1 MKGKVKLRK
10 ILSSGLAIIMASS
23 TVTIPQNLVLASQ
36 LANID
41 IISDEDTENVAEE
54 IPDGENIESSSDL
67 ISDDENIE
75 GSSDL
80 ILDDENIES
89 SSDLIL
95 DDENIESSS
104 DLILD
109 DENIESSS
117 DLILDDEN
125 IESSSENQDNA
136 KPVLLDENNIEKQNF
151 EQSDLFIL
159 DENGVI
165 TQFNTGSV
173 DVTNLVIP
181 AQINGKVVT
190 GIGDNVFTG
199 RKIETVTFEEGS
211 QVNSIG
217 NYTFKNTPLTSI
229 TFPDTLKSIGNNA
242 FENTWL
248 TNVTI
253 PSNITTMGSYAFANS
268 PKLETVS
275 IEDGNLKSINSYT
288 FYSCTAL
295 TSVKIGEGVN
305 YIGESAFAE
314 CSSLSKVEIPNSL
327 TSIGTNTFKNCT
339 NLVTLGLIDN
349 TEENKVII
357 PSNLKEIGTEAFY
370 YSGIKEVVF
379 KEGIEKIPAYAF
391 KYATVLT
398 KVTVPSSLK
407 TIEKEAFYYCSK
419 LTTFGLAGHI
429 EENVIIIPSNV
440 TSIGQDSFTY
450 VTAMTALKIE
460 GSKENPVDIG
470 VQAFYRTSKLQTVE
484 IGYAKNIGSDAFG
497 AYSTNYNLTTVKIES
512 AEYIAPY
519 AFGYCENLTDV
530 TINSVKKLDYSVF
543 INSGLT
549 EITIPGDITSIGTN
563 CFGQSNV
570 NINIQKNKLD
580 SGITGGPW
588 GSTGIVTWKDT
599 YNKDDYIID
608 IDGYLQRYKGSQTN
622 VNIPEKVTNDE
633 GTEIIVKEIG
643 EYAFSGLDTI
653 PMANPNN
660 KNITSITIP
669 NTITKI
675 GQYAFRQCESLQTI
689 TIANDSQLENID
701 KCAFYEC
708 TSLGTINIPNSV
720 TQIGDSAFYNC
731 SALTS
736 IVIPNSVSQIGDNA
750 FYECSSLTNITIPNS
765 VTQIGDSAFYECSS
779 LTNITIPDS
788 VTSIGTN
795 TFSYCENL
803 SNVKLS
809 EQLKTIDSGVF
820 SNCTNLKD
828 IKIPASVTTI
838 KDNALYGVGNV
849 WIPDK
854 DIDGISGAKWGAK
867 VVYWKNTYPD
877 TTGQF
882 VIYVDKENET
892 GRILAYIGDEKKT
905 DIVIPETLSYDENF
919 IGTIGTNS
927 LNSSNTVDVKTVSI
941 QAIGKQAFYQN
952 ENIISVSLPKTLK
965 NIEENG
971 FDGCKNLTTINLDNV
986 ENLGDAAFDFCE
998 KLQNINIDNLKT
1010 IGFRSFANCYGI
1022 KELTIPPAV
1031 TNLSQS
1037 FYNNTGLEKLIIPH
1051 SSKIITINNKAF
1063 DNCINLKTIDINR
1076 GANINSEA
1084 FTACIK
1090 LETLNIGEADKPISI
1105 GYKSFANLPKL
1116 KNINISEK
1124 GDKVTLGDRAFLECD
1139 SLEILNLPS
1148 RVSDI
1153 QLSGNSSIYGLSSE
1167 AFESCDNLKV
1177 VNISEDGGPLTIS
1190 SAFENTNILKITI
1203 PSRVIALYGTF
1214 ENCDNLKSADI
1225 KGEPIISGAFK
1236 NCSSLTKVSL
1246 GNTKQILSETFSGCI
1261 NLEDIKIPDSVT
1273 QIGDNAFKNCEKLT
1287 LIEISSNVTSI
1298 GANSFLGCDSLDAVY
1313 VAQRRAN
1320 SPFKDNIGWGAP
1332 NNIGK
1337 YFLGEYISTEHTKTE
1352 RIDGENFNI
1361 VLDHNGYGLIILGV
1375 TDYLGYKQEY
1385 QNETERETVH
1395 KVTYDDLTKILENK
1409 DYTFLTHGKLTDSQ
1423 TGKEIDT
1430 TYRKVVKLDGFV
1442 SYVDPVTKKH
1452 LTGVPVD
1459 KTQYELGDT
1468 ITIPDEKPIGQGSFE
1483 GYTDIPGGAV
1493 AKYQPGETIT
1503 MTAGNINLYA
1513 IFNNNKPTHTL
1524 TLVYGY
1530 DDRVEEYKLYE
1541 QEVTL
1546 SQITNNTQRN
1556 GYIFD
1561 NWYETQDFTSSSVTK
1576 INLTQDTTLYAKY
1589 IPKQVQITYHDRTNV
1604 EKDIIDFDDVN
1615 YKLKKPSRSGYT
1627 FKGWFKDS
1635 DSGENINDSNL
1646 WDNVQDN
1653 GQKTLEIELYAK
1665 WSKKQETTTDS
1676 SGEDTSTETT
1686 TNSETTSV
1694 ESSTEA
1700 TTTSQTT
1707 SVESSTEATTTS
1719 QIQTTTNVEPSTE
1732 VTTTSQI
1739 QTTTNVESST
1749 EATTNDNQIPP
1760 VIDGTNN
1767 GGNDGGGDTTQQP
1780 QEQLEV
1786 RNEPQNN
1793 SVYTF
1798 GNLEEITPE
1807 YEELARQA
1815 IANITPDREAIN
1827 DSIDNMLENASNNGS
1842 QINERRLT
1850 EKPAFGFGAEGN
1862 ISLLI
1867 ILLLLLVLIVIGYIV
1882 KKQIFD
1888 KEKDKDEEC
1897 EEDNNS
1903 SLTI

>member
-67 ISDDENIE
+67 ILDDENIE

-229 TFPDTLKSIGNNA
+229 TFPDTLTSIGNNA

-450 VTAMTALKIE
+450 VTAMTTLKIE

-470 VQAFYRTSKLQTVE
+470 VQAFYRTSSLKTVE

-563 CFGQSNV
+563 CFGNSKV
-570 NINIQKNKLD
+570 NITIEKNKLD

-608 IDGYLQRYKGSQTN
+608 IDGYLQRYKGSETN

-675 GQYAFRQCESLQTI
+675 GQYAFKQCESLQNI

-731 SALTS
+731 SSLTS
-736 IVIPNSVSQIGDNA
+736 VTIPDSVTSIGNNA
-750 FYECSSLTNITIPNS
+750 FENCSSLASITIPNS
-765 VTQIGDSAFYECSS
+765 VTQIGDSAFAHCTS
-779 LTNITIPDS
+779 LTSITIPDS
-788 VTSIGTN
+788 VTSIGTY

-809 EQLKTIDSGVF
+809 EQLETIDSGLF
-820 SNCTNLKD
+820 SNCTNLKN

-838 KDNALYGVGNV
+838 KNNALYGVGNV

-854 DIDGISGAKWGAK
+854 DIDDISDSKWGAK

-892 GRILAYIGDEKKT
+892 GRILAYIGDETKT
-905 DIVIPETLSYDENF
+905 NIDIPETLSYDESS
-919 IGTIGTNS
+919 IGGNTKTLGADKSVTIIAIDSSAFYENTKIISITLPETLKTIGQYAFYKCTNLENINLENIESIGQHAFYDCNKLETINIENLKTLGGYAFYDCDGLKEVTIPSGVTYLDYTFANCRGLETVNIPNGDESLSLSRAFMYCSKLKTVNINRGTNIDIEAFRYCNS
-927 LNSSNTVDVKTVSI
+927 LTDLN
-941 QAIGKQAFYQN
+941 IGKADKPINIVGSYAFM
-952 ENIISVSLPKTLK
+952 
-965 NIEENG
+965 
-971 FDGCKNLTTINLDNV
+971 GCKNL
-986 ENLGDAAFDFCE
+986 
-998 KLQNINIDNLKT
+998 KNINIDEEGAT
-1010 IGFRSFANCYGI
+1010 
-1022 KELTIPPAV
+1022 V
-1031 TNLSQS
+1031 TLGGYQA
-1037 FYNNTGLEKLIIPH
+1037 FYNCD
-1051 SSKIITINNKAF
+1051 S
-1063 DNCINLKTIDINR
+1063 
-1076 GANINSEA
+1076 
-1084 FTACIK
+1084 
-1090 LETLNIGEADKPISI
+1090 LETLNI
-1105 GYKSFANLPKL
+1105 
-1116 KNINISEK
+1116 
-1124 GDKVTLGDRAFLECD
+1124 
-1139 SLEILNLPS
+1139 PS
-1148 RVSDI
+1148 RVSNIKNEKGVVTTYGIGSYTFANCDKLKTI
-1153 QLSGNSSIYGLSSE
+1153 NIAEGGEDLSIGIYAFSSSKISKINIP
-1167 AFESCDNLKV
+1167 ARV
-1177 VNISEDGGPLTIS
+1177 VEIGQKS
-1190 SAFENTNILKITI
+1190 
-1203 PSRVIALYGTF
+1203 F
-1214 ENCDNLKSADI
+1214 ENCSNLSSVDI
-1225 KGEPIISGAFK
+1225 KGAPIISYSAFI
-1236 NCSSLTKVSL
+1236 NCSNLINVDLGGTKEIRDSA
-1246 GNTKQILSETFSGCI
+1246 FSGCI
-1261 NLEDIKIPDSVT
+1261 NLEDVKIPDTVT
-1273 QIGDNAFKNCEKLT
+1273 SIGNEAFKNCEKLT
-1287 LIEISSNVTSI
+1287 LIEISANVTSI
-1298 GANSFLGCDSLDAVY
+1298 GNNAFLGCNSLDAIY

-1320 SPFKDNIGWGAP
+1320 SPFRNNIGWGAP

-1395 KVTYDDLTKILENK
+1395 KVTYDDLTKLLEDK
-1409 DYTFLTHGKLTDSQ
+1409 VYTFLTHGQFTDSQ
-1423 TGKEIDT
+1423 TNKEIPT

-1442 SYVDPVTKKH
+1442 SYVDSVTKKH

-1483 GYTDIPGGAV
+1483 GYTDIPGSAV

-1561 NWYETQDFTSSSVTK
+1561 NWYETQDFSGSPVTK
-1576 INLTQDTTLYAKY
+1576 VNLTKDTTLYAKY
-1589 IPKQVQITYHDRTNV
+1589 IPKKVEITYHDRNNV